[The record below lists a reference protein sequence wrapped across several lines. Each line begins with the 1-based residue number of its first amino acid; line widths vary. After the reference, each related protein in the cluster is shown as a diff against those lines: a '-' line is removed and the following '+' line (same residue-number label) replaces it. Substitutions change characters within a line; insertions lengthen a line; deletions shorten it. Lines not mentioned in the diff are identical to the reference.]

1 MICAVGARGELVGVS
16 HECDFPAGVEAL
28 PALTRPRRALPLRS
42 AEIDR
47 AVRAIL
53 EDALAVYE
61 IELERLSAARP
72 DVVVTQDLCDVCAVS
87 LDDVRRAL
95 AELRRADVEVVSLKP
110 TRLKDVWDDVRRVG
124 TALGRAAQ
132 GERAAADLERRTA
145 ELGRR
150 GAEAARAAGHRP
162 RVLTIEWLAP
172 VMIGG
177 TWMPE
182 LVELAGGEALVTRPG
197 EHAPALDLAA
207 LSALDPEVVLIK
219 PCGFDLARTTEEL
232 ELLREQLP
240 WDAWEAVRAGRVYAA
255 DGNAFFNR
263 PGPRLVESLEIL
275 AACLHPSAFPDL
287 ARRHAASV
295 RRVTP
300 ELDLAPLG
308 ARG

>member
-1 MICAVGARGELVGVS
+1 MRVASLLPSATEMVCAVGARAELVGVS

-28 PALTRPRRALPLRS
+28 PALTRPRRALPRKS

-110 TRLKDVWDDVRRVG
+110 TLLADVWDDVRRVG
-124 TALGRAAQ
+124 RALARSAE
-132 GERAAADLERRTA
+132 GERVASELARRAA
-145 ELGRR
+145 ELGQR
-150 GAEAARAAGHRP
+150 GAAAARGAGRRP

-197 EHAPALDLAA
+197 EHAPALA
-207 LSALDPEVVLIK
+207 LSE
-219 PCGFDLARTTEEL
+219 LAE
-232 ELLREQLP
+232 
-240 WDAWEAVRAGRVYAA
+240 
-255 DGNAFFNR
+255 
-263 PGPRLVESLEIL
+263 
-275 AACLHPSAFPDL
+275 
-287 ARRHAASV
+287 
-295 RRVTP
+295 
-300 ELDLAPLG
+300 
-308 ARG
+308 